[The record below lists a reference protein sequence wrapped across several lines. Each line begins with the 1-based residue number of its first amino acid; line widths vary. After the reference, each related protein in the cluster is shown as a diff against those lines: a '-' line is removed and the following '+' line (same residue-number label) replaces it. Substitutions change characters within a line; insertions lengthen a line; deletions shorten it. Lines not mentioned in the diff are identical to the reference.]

1 MVAGRVGERAVAH
14 PVRLVDRLLV
24 DLDAVAP
31 KLFERRVDVGGD
43 EDEARHDALAG
54 HLDRGL
60 DVDRGAAGAAR
71 QQQADLEVG
80 LGRAADG
87 QPAHAAEVDVV
98 AHLEAEY
105 VAVERQRGVLVVDG
119 EEAVSDGEFHG

>member
-1 MVAGRVGERAVAH
+1 MMPLRVTSIAASMSAG
-14 PVRLVDRLLV
+14 
-24 DLDAVAP
+24 
-31 KLFERRVDVGGD
+31 
-43 EDEARHDALAG
+43 
-54 HLDRGL
+54 
-60 DVDRGAAGAAR
+60 GAAGSAR

-98 AHLEAEY
+98 AHLEAED

-119 EEAVSDGEFHG
+119 EEAVGDGEFHGVEPAGAGAADRFSKPAQCRSGRLSCLAKQAGTAASARWSRAR